1 MDFAKR
7 LKILR
12 EEKKLS
18 QRELAKLMNMAPS
31 TLAMYEVGKR
41 EPNYEM
47 LNRIADFFSV
57 TTDYL
62 LGRSP
67 LRQLSIND
75 LDIESIELRKG
86 YNAEEISP
94 DRVKEIAKAISNL
107 QKDIDEIK
115 KNLSKR
121 VNN

>member
-41 EPNYEM
+41 EPNYEI

-86 YNAEEISP
+86 YNAEEIPP